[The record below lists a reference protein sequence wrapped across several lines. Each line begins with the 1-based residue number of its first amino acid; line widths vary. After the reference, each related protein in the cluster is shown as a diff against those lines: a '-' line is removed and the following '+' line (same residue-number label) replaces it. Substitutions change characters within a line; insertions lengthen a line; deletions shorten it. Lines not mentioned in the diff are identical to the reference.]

1 MNYNKVLDEIA
12 KQGNDALFSALT
24 GNTSIV
30 LSEVLKTADDKEKQR
45 LAWQIPGGAKANN
58 KHFEELR
65 KFILGEAGKPAD
77 DKKDENPGTPGKETG
92 KDDKGGTPVTPGS
105 ETGSETGKDNK
116 EVKPTDKSEDHPSE
130 VDVETRA

>member
-30 LSEVLKTADDKEKQR
+30 LSKVLKTADDKEKQR

-92 KDDKGGTPVTPGS
+92 K
-105 ETGSETGKDNK
+105 ETGKDNK
-116 EVKPTDKSEDHPSE
+116 EVNPTNKPEDHPSE

>member
-1 MNYNKVLDEIA
+1 MDYNKVLDEIA
-12 KQGNDALFSALT
+12 KQGNDALFCVLT

-65 KFILGEAGKPAD
+65 KFILGEAGKPTD
-77 DKKDENPGTPGKETG
+77 DKKDENPGTPGK
-92 KDDKGGTPVTPGS
+92 DDKGGTPVTPES
-105 ETGSETGKDNK
+105 ETGSDTGKDNK
-116 EVKPTDKSEDHPSE
+116 EVTSPNKPEDHPSE
-130 VDVETRA
+130 VDVEEKP